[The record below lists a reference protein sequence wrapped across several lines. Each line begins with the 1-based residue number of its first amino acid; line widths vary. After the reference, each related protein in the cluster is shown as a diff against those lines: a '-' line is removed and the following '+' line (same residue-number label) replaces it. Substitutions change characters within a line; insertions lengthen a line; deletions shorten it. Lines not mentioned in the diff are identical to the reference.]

1 MKLKTPKSV
10 ESWLFTA
17 GAVFLV
23 LMGLLWGVGTIV
35 VNDRH
40 AGVPSPGNLGQAAT
54 ASAFDLAISILELA
68 GLICIALSALVSI
81 FRTLLPSKSK

>member
-1 MKLKTPKSV
+1 MKLNTPKSA

-23 LMGLLWGVGTIV
+23 LMGLLWGVATV
-35 VNDRH
+35 VVTDRH
-40 AGVPSPGNLGQAAT
+40 TQVPSPGNLGQGAPV
-54 ASAFDLAISILELA
+54 SAFDLAISILELA